1 MVGERLG
8 IGRTAEVYALGED
21 RVVKVIRR
29 GFSDGLGEAEAKAA
43 ALVGKAVSAAPR
55 FFGSTRV
62 DGRYALIYE
71 RLTGVS
77 MLDRLTARPWQV
89 AHLARDF
96 AALHVAM
103 HASDGTGLP
112 GYKQSCG
119 RMIERAGPHLGQA
132 AQAAILRRLAAL
144 PDGTAVC
151 HGDMHPGNV
160 LVTRTGPVVIDWL
173 TAGIGPP
180 AADVA
185 RTLFLLRDAAIPADV
200 PLIERAGISLV
211 RRRFAARYLAAYRR
225 LGGFDPHEV
234 ERWRLPVLAA
244 RLGEEID
251 AERASILALIE
262 RELVRPG

>member
-1 MVGERLG
+1 
-8 IGRTAEVYALGED
+8 
-21 RVVKVIRR
+21 
-29 GFSDGLGEAEAKAA
+29 
-43 ALVGKAVSAAPR
+43 
-55 FFGSTRV
+55 
-62 DGRYALIYE
+62 
-71 RLTGVS
+71 

-185 RTLFLLRDAAIPADV
+185 RTLFLLRDAAIPADI

-211 RRRFAARYLAAYRR
+211 RRLFAARYLAAYRR

-262 RELVRPG
+262 RELARGPTHVASDGEACSTGRLLGQPRVKPTRDDHEQLDPGIALGARLNSMALNVLRSRIVRVA